1 MIVPVQPK
9 LLTPSLPQKEDL
21 SPAATGKTE
30 QHGGSSVRQSTL
42 PASIEIDRLVVESA
56 TPLSTSEIH
65 EGFREAWL
73 RGDDT
78 ARLWSSDVFR
88 GDLTID
94 IPPGV
99 TGRELGRRLAQAILQ
114 RACVR

>member
-78 ARLWSSDVFR
+78 ARLLEF
-88 GDLTID
+88 
-94 IPPGV
+94 
-99 TGRELGRRLAQAILQ
+99 
-114 RACVR
+114 